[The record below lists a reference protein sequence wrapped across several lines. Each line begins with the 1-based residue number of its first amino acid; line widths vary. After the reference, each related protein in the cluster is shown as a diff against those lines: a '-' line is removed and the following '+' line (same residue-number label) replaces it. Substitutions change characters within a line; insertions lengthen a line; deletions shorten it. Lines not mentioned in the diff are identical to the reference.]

1 MKQTTFASLAF
12 ERKKKQTRRERFL
25 AEMETVVPW
34 AALLAVIEPYYPTTG
49 RRGRPPM
56 PLSTMLRIYFMQQW
70 YALSDPAMEDALYEV
85 ESMRRFA
92 GLDLT
97 DDAMP
102 DETTI
107 LKFRHLLEKHALT
120 SQMMNIINDTLE
132 QRGLLLKGGTMVDAT
147 IIHAP
152 PSTKNRDKQRDPEM
166 HQTKKGNQWYFG
178 MKVHVGADVNSGL
191 VHTVSVTPAN
201 VSDINQLPHL
211 VREDDRAVFGDK
223 GYVNN
228 KLKRLVRKAGLF
240 WGVSLKASKQHPLTE
255 ANKRFNHKMSSIRA
269 RVEHVFR
276 VIKRQ
281 FGYTKV
287 RYKGI
292 AKNAAQVFSLI
303 GLTNLYLARRALMND
318 GRNPPAA
325 PRKGR
330 SGPERPRKIA
340 VEAEKSIIGV
350 GSIGWLG

>member
-12 ERKKKQTRRERFL
+12 EQKKKPTRRERFL
-25 AEMETVVPW
+25 AEMAAVVPW
-34 AALLAVIEPYYPTTG
+34 AALLALIEPHYPTTG

-56 PLSTMLRIYFMQQW
+56 PLATMLRIYFMQQW
-70 YALSDPAMEDALYEV
+70 YALSDPAMEDALYEI

-97 DDAMP
+97 DDAIP

-107 LKFRHLLEKHALT
+107 LKFRHLLEKHQLT
-120 SQMMNIINDTLE
+120 AQMMNTINDTLE
-132 QRGLLLKGGTMVDAT
+132 QKGLLLKGSTMVDAT
-147 IIHAP
+147 IIHAS
-152 PSTKNRDKQRDPEM
+152 PSTKNRECKRDPEM

-191 VHTVSVTPAN
+191 VHTVPVTSAN
-201 VSDINQLPHL
+201 APDISQMPYLL
-211 VREDDRAVFGDK
+211 REDDRAVFGDK

-228 KLKRLVRKAGLF
+228 KYKRQARKAGVF

-255 ANKRFNHKMSSIRA
+255 ANKRFNHRMSSIRA

-303 GLTNLYLARRALMND
+303 GLTNLYLARRSLM
-318 GRNPPAA
+318 
-325 PRKGR
+325 
-330 SGPERPRKIA
+330 S
-340 VEAEKSIIGV
+340 
-350 GSIGWLG
+350 

>member
-12 ERKKKQTRRERFL
+12 DGKKKQTRRERFL
-25 AEMETVVPW
+25 AEMEAVVPW
-34 AALLAVIEPYYPTTG
+34 AALLAVIEPHYPKAG

-56 PLSTMLRIYFMQQW
+56 PLATMLRVYFMQQW
-70 YALSDPAMEDALYEV
+70 YALSDPGMEDALYEI

-92 GLDLT
+92 GLELS
-97 DDAMP
+97 DDALP

-107 LKFRHLLEKHALT
+107 LKFRHLLEQNRLT
-120 SQMMNIINDTLE
+120 SKMMNVINETLE
-132 QRGLLLKGGTMVDAT
+132 ARGLLLKGGTMVDAT

-152 PSTKNRDKQRDPEM
+152 PSTKNEGRQRDPEM
-166 HQTKKGNQWYFG
+166 HQTKKGNQWFFG
-178 MKVHVGADVNSGL
+178 MKIHVGADADSGL

-201 VSDINQLPHL
+201 TADVSELPVL
-211 VREDDRAVFGDK
+211 LREDDRAVFGDK

-228 KLKRLVRKAGLF
+228 AHKRLAREAGVF
-240 WGVSLKASKQHPLTE
+240 WGVALKGSKPYPLTG
-255 ANKRFNHKMSSIRA
+255 ANRRFNHRMSSIRA

-287 RYKGI
+287 RYKGL

-303 GLTNLYLARRALMND
+303 GLTNLYLARRKMM
-318 GRNPPAA
+318 P
-325 PRKGR
+325 
-330 SGPERPRKIA
+330 
-340 VEAEKSIIGV
+340 
-350 GSIGWLG
+350 

>member
-25 AEMETVVPW
+25 AEMEKVVPW
-34 AALLAVIEPYYPTTG
+34 AALLAVIEPHYPTTG

-56 PLSTMLRIYFMQQW
+56 PLATMLRIYFMQQW

-97 DDAMP
+97 NDAMP

-152 PSTKNRDKQRDPEM
+152 PSTKNQERKRDPEM

-178 MKVHVGADVNSGL
+178 MKAHIGVDLESGL
-191 VHTVSVTPAN
+191 VHTVQTTPAN
-201 VSDINQLPHL
+201 AADVTEVANLLHGEESVVHAD
-211 VREDDRAVFGDK
+211 A
-223 GYVNN
+223 GYTGAS
-228 KLKRLVRKAGLF
+228 KRVEGSQITWHVAERRHKVLSIVDGPLRQAMQDLET
-240 WGVSLKASKQHPLTE
+240 LKA
-255 ANKRFNHKMSSIRA
+255 RIRA
-269 RVEHVFR
+269 RVEHPFR
-276 VIKRQ
+276 VVKRQ
-281 FGYTKV
+281 FGYQKV
-287 RYKGI
+287 RFRGL
-292 AKNAAQVFSLI
+292 AKNTAHV
-303 GLTNLYLARRALMND
+303 LTLFALSNLWQARRRLLLMT
-318 GRNPPAA
+318 G
-325 PRKGR
+325 
-330 SGPERPRKIA
+330 
-340 VEAEKSIIGV
+340 
-350 GSIGWLG
+350 

>member
-12 ERKKKQTRRERFL
+12 ERKKKQTRRECFL
-25 AEMETVVPW
+25 GVMEKVVPW
-34 AALLAVIEPYYPTTG
+34 AALLAAIAPHYPTTG

-56 PLSTMLRIYFMQQW
+56 PLATMLRIFFMQQW
-70 YALSDPAMEDALYEV
+70 YTLSDPAMEDALYEI

-92 GLDLT
+92 VLALT

-107 LKFRHLLEKHALT
+107 LKFRHLLEKHGLT
-120 SQMMNIINDTLE
+120 GQMMNIINDTLE
-132 QRGLLLKGGTMVDAT
+132 ERGRLLKGGTMVDAT

-178 MKVHVGADVNSGL
+178 MKIHVGADVNSGL

-201 VSDINQLPHL
+201 ASDISQLPEL

-228 KLKRLVRKAGLF
+228 QLKRLARKAGLF
-240 WGVSLKASKQHPLTE
+240 WGVSLKASKAHPLTE

-303 GLTNLYLARRALMND
+303 GLTNLYLARRALM
-318 GRNPPAA
+318 
-325 PRKGR
+325 
-330 SGPERPRKIA
+330 S
-340 VEAEKSIIGV
+340 
-350 GSIGWLG
+350 